1 MNIVCRV
8 VTSYKDSIVTIL
20 HIQNSII
27 LIQTTE
33 YNNFML
39 EWEQKHP
46 ANNLNTSYIISDYFV
61 TSYTKLVYYGMST
74 LVTEGVRLLP
84 QLSTRFYSLQALWI
98 LEEKRADKI

>member
-1 MNIVCRV
+1 MYMYIGNGYMNIVCRV

-39 EWEQKHP
+39 EWEQ
-46 ANNLNTSYIISDYFV
+46 NT
-61 TSYTKLVYYGMST
+61 
-74 LVTEGVRLLP
+74 LP
-84 QLSTRFYSLQALWI
+84 TTPNTY
-98 LEEKRADKI
+98 